1 MSVESEKCMMGH
13 CKDCP
18 GRESLIEHM
27 NGCDELSTLDDV
39 SYLQWLST
47 DRAKLVTITKSK
59 GDFIDNFSS
68 QVVKLTR
75 HSFTAKAQSSYMKEL
90 KATMKPCYSR

>member
-1 MSVESEKCMMGH
+1 M
-13 CKDCP
+13 
-18 GRESLIEHM
+18 
-27 NGCDELSTLDDV
+27 
-39 SYLQWLST
+39 ST
-47 DRAKLVTITKSK
+47 DRAKLVTITESK

-90 KATMKPCYSR
+90 KATMKPLDNVILQGDFAENFSYVIQDEVQSFHWENKQATLHPFVAYH